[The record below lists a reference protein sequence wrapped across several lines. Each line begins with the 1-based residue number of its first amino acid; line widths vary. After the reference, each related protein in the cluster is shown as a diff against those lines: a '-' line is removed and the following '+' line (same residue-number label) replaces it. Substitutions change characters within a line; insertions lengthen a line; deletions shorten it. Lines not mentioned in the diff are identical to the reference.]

1 MSLDSPTASQAEL
14 VAHNVR
20 RLMARFGLTHAEVIE
35 ASGLDERTLR
45 AVLRGTKR
53 PQARTLHRLAAGLG
67 VVPDELF
74 ATGNFISAAALDRS
88 TNPVASE
95 VAAQRPELFA
105 DWSAGDFAELYSR
118 FGVGG
123 PLTAD
128 GTRATAEEMNRNRE
142 VMSQVR
148 LILETADREL
158 LREFVALL
166 YRRVTEEESQSQLTP
181 AGLQQTVHGSGKANC
196 KMFNAK

>member
-1 MSLDSPTASQAEL
+1 MSMFPKSPTASQAEL

-20 RLMARFGLTHAEVIE
+20 RLMARLGLTHAEVIE

-67 VVPDELF
+67 VEPDELF

-88 TNPVASE
+88 TNVVAGE
-95 VAAQRPELFA
+95 VVGRRPELFA
-105 DWSAGDFAELYSR
+105 DWSGGDFAELYSR

-123 PLTAD
+123 PLTED
-128 GTRATAEEMNRNRE
+128 GAVAAAEDMNRNRE

-158 LREFVALL
+158 LSEFVGML
-166 YRRVTEEESQSQLTP
+166 YRRVTVSDE
-181 AGLQQTVHGSGKANC
+181 
-196 KMFNAK
+196 